1 MVWCP
6 HFSIKVRR
14 IPMIIKDNEWVD
26 IETPTGPMRSYIFR
40 PAAEGRYPGL
50 LLYSEIFQVT
60 GPIRRTAAQMAS
72 SGFVVVVPE
81 IYHELEPPGTILAYD
96 EAGADRGN
104 AHKITK
110 EVSSYDSDARAALD

>member
-26 IETPTGPMRSYIFR
+26 IDTPTGKMRSYIFR
-40 PAAEGRYPGL
+40 QAAEGKYPGL

-60 GPIRRTAAQMAS
+60 GPIRRTPARMAGG
-72 SGFVVVVPE
+72 GFVVMLPG
-81 IYHELEPPGTILAYD
+81 IYHDFGPPGSVL
-96 EAGADRGN
+96 
-104 AHKITK
+104 
-110 EVSSYDSDARAALD
+110 ALDERGAVGANDLRI